1 MHGMTGLKIRA
12 GFVLFAALGMLSV
25 LPVSAAGKNM
35 SGGGYAV
42 TGQLQGVGY
51 TAELYDADNGLPTS
65 DANCVLAT
73 RDGYIWIGGYSGV
86 IRYDGMTFER
96 MDASDGLTS
105 ARCIFED
112 SRNRLWVGTN
122 DNGVVL
128 LDHNTR
134 THYKVEEGLPSP
146 SVRAIGEDAD
156 GKIYLGLATGVAYID
171 DSGVHLIRDERLDEE
186 CIVRLVPGDVGQVY
200 GCTKSGNIFCLKSG
214 VVLSC
219 YTAEEIGI
227 GTITTIYAS
236 PLSRGSVYYGTDTGA
251 VYRGPFGAD
260 KGHLRRISVEPAE
273 DVTWITAACGRI
285 WINSTSVVGYMDDSG
300 IFHTLDSLV
309 MDNGIE
315 MMEADY
321 QGNLWFASSRQ
332 GVMKVVSS
340 NFVNYSQ
347 QAGLPEQTVNTTC
360 KRGGLVYIGTD
371 EGLTIVQENIMRAIE
386 NDLTRFIGSTRIRC
400 IMKDEAGNLW
410 ISTYE
415 DDKGLICYTHNDRI
429 ISYTEADGL
438 VNNRVRC
445 TGQMK
450 DGSILVATNDGL
462 SVIRDGEI
470 IRSITGGEEIKNTV
484 FLTVE
489 EGEDGKI
496 YIGTDG
502 GGIYVVDGE
511 EISRLSYQE
520 GLTSEVILRIKRD
533 EERGV
538 LWIVTS
544 NSIEYMKDGVIREVS
559 NFPYN
564 NNFDLYF
571 SKDGYAW
578 ILSSYG
584 LFCVVADDLL
594 SGEPFDY
601 KPCRTANGLPSVPTG
616 NSFSELD
623 ENGNLFIA
631 GRSGVGK
638 VNIDHFFSQKD
649 EIKMSI
655 RSVTYGEEPVLPDE
669 NGTYQLP
676 AGNGRIQIKAAI
688 LDYTLSN
695 PMIHMFLEGSDDP
708 GITAAQSDLASLE
721 YTELPYGSYT
731 LHIQHIDESNGRVY
745 QEVTFPISKQPKLT
759 ELLAIRLLALVLLAA
774 VAGLIVWRVMSGT
787 VIRRQYEEIRQA
799 KAEAERA
806 NMAKSRFLAN
816 MSHEIRT
823 PINTIMGMDEMILR
837 EDSTD
842 VPKPYFMSIINYA
855 LDIRNATESLLGLI
869 NDVLDISKIE
879 SGKMHLVQQEY
890 DTEELLRS
898 IVTMIRVRSSQK
910 DLSFRVDV
918 DGTLPKRLY
927 GDVGKIKQ
935 IVLNLLTNAVKY
947 TDNGGFVL
955 KLSVTDKTEV
965 DCHLRFLVKD
975 TGIGVKPEDLDRL
988 FTAYERL
995 DEEKNSGIQGTGLG
1009 LDISRQFA
1017 ELMDGKLWC
1026 ESVYGEGSEFYFTLE
1041 QKIVDETEIGEFN
1054 ETADEEARGPYVP
1067 QFIAP
1072 DAEVLVVDDNP
1083 MNLAVIKGL
1092 LKSTKVFVSTA
1103 ESGPECLEKIK
1114 YGTYNVVLL
1123 DHMMPGMDGLETIR
1137 HIREDHPDLPVY
1149 ALTANAAAGG
1159 DAFYVS
1165 KGFNG
1170 YLAKPI
1176 DSLALERAIM
1186 KHLPEEIMMK
1196 PEGAVIEAEKEEL
1209 PGDMQW
1215 VRQVSG
1221 ISVEDGVKHSGG
1233 MSSYVSSL
1241 HLFAQTMDDFITT
1254 LETAFGEGDFELYTI
1269 KVHALKTSARIIGAN
1284 ELSEYAQE
1292 LEDAGHKEDYGHIRK
1307 YHPDFMKMFTG
1318 FKTKLAPLFETDE
1331 AEDEGKEP
1339 VPEDELADAKA
1350 SLKEV
1355 IPMMDYDA
1363 VEMILGQLGEYRL
1376 EKEDKEHVEN
1386 MKKML
1391 KLFDW
1396 DGMESEIGAWEK

>member
-1 MHGMTGLKIRA
+1 MKGLIGRKIEA
-12 GFVLFAALGMLSV
+12 GFVLFAALSMLAPATV
-25 LPVSAAGKNM
+25 PAAGKNM

-42 TGQLQGVGY
+42 SGQLQGVGY
-51 TAELYDADNGLPTS
+51 TAELFDADNGLPTS

-86 IRYDGMTFER
+86 IRYDGMSFER
-96 MDASDGLTS
+96 LDASEGLTS
-105 ARCIFED
+105 ARCMFED

-122 DNGVVL
+122 DNGAVL
-128 LDHNTR
+128 LDQEER
-134 THYKVEEGLPSP
+134 THFTVDDGLTSP

-156 GKIYLGLATGVAYID
+156 GKIYLGTAMGISYID
-171 DSGVHLIRDERLDEE
+171 TDGSVHPIRDERLNEE
-186 CIVRLVPGDVGQVY
+186 CIVRLVPGDAGQVY

-214 VVLSC
+214 VVISY
-219 YTAEEIGI
+219 YTGEELGM
-227 GTITTIYAS
+227 GHITTICAS
-236 PLSRGSVYYGTDTGA
+236 PLQRGIVYYGTDEG
-251 VYRGPFGAD
+251 VIYRGPYGTEN
-260 KGHLRRISVEPAE
+260 GHLIKISIAPAE
-273 DVTWITAACGRI
+273 ETTWITIACGRA
-285 WINSTSVVGYMDDSG
+285 WINSTSVAGYMDDSG
-300 IFHTLDSLV
+300 VFHTLSGLP
-309 MDNGIE
+309 MDNGME

-340 NFVNYSQ
+340 NFMNYSQ
-347 QAGLPEQTVNTTC
+347 TAGLPEQTVNTTC

-371 EGLTIVQENIMRAIE
+371 EGLSIVQENIMRPVE
-386 NDLTRFIGSTRIRC
+386 NELTKFIGSTRIRC
-400 IMKDEAGNLW
+400 IMRDGEDNLW

-415 DDKGLICYTHNDRI
+415 DDKGLICYTSDEKI
-429 ISYTEADGL
+429 ISYTEKDGL
-438 VNNRVRC
+438 INNRVRC
-445 TGQMK
+445 TSLAK
-450 DGSILVATNDGL
+450 DGSLLVATNDGL
-462 SVIRDGEI
+462 SVLQDGKIVKNVGAGDVIR
-470 IRSITGGEEIKNTV
+470 TTV
-484 FLTVE
+484 FLTAE
-489 EGEDGKI
+489 EGTDGKI
-496 YIGTDG
+496 YIGSDG
-502 GGIYVVDGE
+502 DGIYVLDGDNVT
-511 EISRLSYQE
+511 RLSHVD
-520 GLTSEVILRIKRD
+520 GLTSDVILRLKRD
-533 EERGV
+533 EKRDV

-544 NSIEYMKDGVIREVS
+544 NSIEYMKNGKITEIT

-564 NNFDLYF
+564 NNFDIYF
-571 SKDGYAW
+571 SSDDRAW

-584 LFCVVADDLL
+584 IFCVEAGDLL

-601 KPCRTANGLPSVPTG
+601 KLYRTANGLPSVPTG

-623 ENGNLFIA
+623 DQGFLYVS

-638 VNIDHFFSQKD
+638 VNIDHFFLQRD
-649 EIKMSI
+649 EIKMGI
-655 RSVTYGEEPVLPDE
+655 RIISYGDEEILPDE
-669 NGTYQLP
+669 KGIYQIP
-676 AGNGRIQIKAAI
+676 SGKGRIQIKAAI

-695 PMIHMFLEGSDDP
+695 PTIHMYLEGSNDN
-708 GITAAQSDLASLE
+708 GITATQSDLTSLE
-721 YTELPYGSYT
+721 YTELPYGNYT
-731 LHIQHIDESNGRVY
+731 LHIQRIDESSGKIY
-745 QEVTFPISKQPKLT
+745 QEETFQINKQPRLV
-759 ELLAIRLLALVLLAA
+759 ELLAFKLLALGLLAA

-787 VIRRQYEEIRQA
+787 VIRRQYEEIRLA
-799 KAEAERA
+799 KDEAERA
-806 NMAKSRFLAN
+806 NLAKSRFLAN

-842 VPKPYFMSIINYA
+842 VPKPYFMSVINYA

-879 SGKMHLVQQEY
+879 SGKMHLVEQEY

-910 DLSFRVDV
+910 DLSFTVDV
-918 DGTLPKRLY
+918 DPKLPRRLY

-947 TDNGGFVL
+947 TDNGGFTL
-955 KLSVTDKTEV
+955 QLLVTEKTAV

-1017 ELMDGKLWC
+1017 ALMDGKLWC

-1041 QKIVDETEIGEFN
+1041 QKIVDETEIGEFKEN
-1054 ETADEEARGPYVP
+1054 ADEEARGPYVP

-1092 LKSTKVFVSTA
+1092 LRSTKVFVSTA

-1114 YGTYNVVLL
+1114 YGTFNVVLL
-1123 DHMMPGMDGLETIR
+1123 DHMMPGMDGLETIK

-1176 DSLALERAIM
+1176 DSVALERAIM

-1196 PEGAVIEAEKEEL
+1196 PTEADAVTDKEEI
-1209 PGDMQW
+1209 PENMQW
-1215 VRQVSG
+1215 IKNVEG
-1221 ISVEDGVKHSGG
+1221 ITVEDGIRHSGG
-1233 MSSYVSSL
+1233 VSSYLSSL
-1241 HLFAQTMDDFITT
+1241 DLFAQTMDDFAST
-1254 LETAFGEGDFELYTI
+1254 LENAFAAGDFDLYTI

-1284 ELSEYAQE
+1284 ELSAFAQE
-1292 LEDAGHKEDYGHIRK
+1292 LEDAGHASDTEKIRLR
-1307 YHPDFMKMFTG
+1307 HAEFMKMFTG
-1318 FKTKLAPLFETDE
+1318 FKEKLAPLF
-1331 AEDEGKEP
+1331 ASDEG
-1339 VPEDELADAKA
+1339 EDDGKDPIPAEELADAKA
-1350 SLKEV
+1350 SLREV

-1363 VEMILGQLGEYRL
+1363 VEMILTQLDTYRL
-1376 EKEDKEHVEN
+1376 KKEDREHVRELE
-1386 MKKML
+1386 KLL
-1391 KLFDW
+1391 KRFDW
-1396 DGMESEIGAWEK
+1396 DAMEQEIGEWK